1 MAKTQRTDALNAQLA
16 VVTAKGMG
24 TTLDALSKKTMT
36 DFTNVTVP
44 KGTVLQIPEESEI
57 NDFLYNEPF
66 KSNGNT
72 YDVFGMVCPV
82 IDAKGAVIGAKRLPL
97 ASFQRQEVEYA
108 MVNGI
113 PQATGKIVGG
123 DSDFSNT
130 LRSKEVLSDK
140 VKYMCGKTI
149 ECYDVAET
157 SVARYQD
164 GSIVGVRTKKT
175 PQYRIKQ

>member
-1 MAKTQRTDALNAQLA
+1 MAKTQRTDVLNAQLA

-24 TTLDALSKKTMT
+24 TTLDTLSKKTMT
-36 DFTNVTVP
+36 DFSNVTVP
-44 KGTVLQIPEESEI
+44 KGTLFQIPEESEI

-66 KSNGNT
+66 KANGNT
-72 YDVFGMVCPV
+72 YDVFGMVMPV
-82 IDAKGAVIGAKRLPL
+82 VDTGGKVVGAKRIPI
-97 ASFQRQEVEYA
+97 ASIQRQEVEYT

-123 DSDFSNT
+123 DSDLANT
-130 LRSKEVLSDK
+130 LRAKEVIADK
-140 VKYMCGKTI
+140 VKYLCGKTI
-149 ECYDVAET
+149 ECFDVVET

-175 PQYRIKQ
+175 PQYRIKP